1 MLDGSPTG
9 VPQMKVIQAGRVRF
23 TRVAMF
29 AVLAGLLPA
38 CIAPAAAAVDAG
50 AARAACTSDAF
61 RLCSNAMPDVG
72 RTKACLM
79 QHRGSLSPA
88 CRAGLS
94 GGGGGRGHHA
104 HHEYRHHRH
113 R

>member
-1 MLDGSPTG
+1 
-9 VPQMKVIQAGRVRF
+9 MKVIQAGRVRF

-61 RLCSNAMPDVG
+61 RLCSNTMPDAG

-94 GGGGGRGHHA
+94 GGGGGRGHHG

>member
-1 MLDGSPTG
+1 
-9 VPQMKVIQAGRVRF
+9 
-23 TRVAMF
+23 MF

-38 CIAPAAAAVDAG
+38 CIAPATAAVDAG
-50 AARAACTSDAF
+50 AARSACTSDAF

-79 QHRGSLSPA
+79 QHRGSLSPE

-94 GGGGGRGHHA
+94 GGGRGGGTHGRKGTHEEVHHHY
-104 HHEYRHHRH
+104 HHHHH
-113 R
+113 

>member
-1 MLDGSPTG
+1 
-9 VPQMKVIQAGRVRF
+9 MKVIQAGRVRF
-23 TRVAMF
+23 TRIAMV

-38 CIAPAAAAVDAG
+38 GIAPAAAAVDPG

-72 RTKACLM
+72 RTKACLL

-94 GGGGGRGHHA
+94 GGGGGGGTHRHKEMHKEVHKEMHH
-104 HHEYRHHRH
+104 HYHHHR
-113 R
+113 